1 MRNTKILEMLNKG
14 QITELKML
22 LKDEIYAD
30 SLKAKPNVKKR
41 YAAMKKYFTYTD
53 KSREILRKPCVI
65 DFEGKKYTSFT
76 NSWSVALT
84 TEPTGEIE
92 LFDTSTGNYPD
103 IGRLVR
109 FDGIKKKIDF
119 NKVIAEA
126 KSKGY
131 RLTKSEVDYRFQY
144 VMLYDGTYYKLGLID
159 ITYAIIDDG
168 NAAITYHPYG
178 ERMPLTI
185 QTGIGFCMIMPVKFP
200 DGETP
205 GEGITVIEVE

>member
-1 MRNTKILEMLNKG
+1 M
-14 QITELKML
+14 
-22 LKDEIYAD
+22 
-30 SLKAKPNVKKR
+30 
-41 YAAMKKYFTYTD
+41 
-53 KSREILRKPCVI
+53 
-65 DFEGKKYTSFT
+65 
-76 NSWSVALT
+76 T

-92 LFDTSTGNYPD
+92 LFDTSTGNYLD

-131 RLTKSEVDYRFQY
+131 KLTKSEVDYHFQY

-168 NAAITYHPYG
+168 NVAMTYHPYG

-205 GEGITVIEVE
+205 GEDIVVIEVE